1 MCEDLIIRTA
11 RQSDVN
17 SIVQLWRE
25 FMEYHAEIDPHF
37 AITNHSDRHF
47 IDYLGQLISSRM
59 ARVRVAVIDGQIC
72 GYITAK
78 IETRPPIFVQK
89 RHGMISD
96 LAVSADCRRHGIG
109 RRMTEDVLQWF
120 ESRHVNRVELILL
133 TANPLSTRFWQ
144 SMGFK
149 TYCARLFREI

>member
-1 MCEDLIIRTA
+1 MCEHLTIRTA
-11 RQSDVN
+11 KQGDVN
-17 SIVQLWRE
+17 SIVHLWQQ
-25 FMEYHAEIDPHF
+25 FMQYHADIDAHF
-37 AITNHSDRHF
+37 AISANSSRHF
-47 IDYLGQLISSRM
+47 IEHLRTQISSRM
-59 ARVRVAVIDGQIC
+59 TRVRVAVIDGQIC
-72 GYITAK
+72 GYIMAK
-78 IETRPPIFVQK
+78 IENRSPIFVQK

-96 LAVSADCRRHGIG
+96 LAVSTDHQRHGIG
-109 RRMTEDVLQWF
+109 RLLAEDILQWF